1 VAGNYPDPLSWR
13 MRYDADGS
21 EILWL
26 ADGSSSPAAISNANA
41 RSMNDESSGSQP
53 SYGTNGR
60 VVIIFPE
67 LRDLDG
73 YFADIGGYAYSYRY
87 PQTLETSVDTTNGYD
102 GTWVSQGNWQSQSTV
117 PGWRSNIVGLTV
129 LGIRAVRFRETAGGA
144 ITSTTWA
151 TLHLYGEPTNP
162 DGDRLEFWHPTLDQK
177 LGPAALEYG
186 DRQRNSTTLKEFRV
200 KNLSDDQR
208 ALGVRVAMEA
218 LTDANPSLVG
228 QHGLS
233 LDATTF
239 LSQVTIGDLEPGEI
253 SGIVTQRQQLTSS
266 AQLSIWNF
274 WTFTEA
280 TSWEAA
286 V

>member
-1 VAGNYPDPLSWR
+1 MAGNYPDPPSWR

-21 EILWL
+21 AVLWL

-41 RSMNDESSGSQP
+41 RIMNDESAGEV

-67 LRDLDG
+67 LRDIDA
-73 YFADIGGYAYSYRY
+73 YFADIGSYAYSYRY

-102 GTWVSQGNWQSQSTV
+102 GTWVSQGNWQSQATV
-117 PGWRSNIVGLTV
+117 PGWRKNIVGLTV
-129 LGIRAVRFRETAGGA
+129 LGVRAVRFRQTAGGA

-151 TLHLYGEPTNP
+151 ALHLYGEPTNP
-162 DGDRLEFWHPTLDQK
+162 AGDRLEFWHPTLDEK

-186 DRQRNSTTLKEFRV
+186 DRQRSSTTLKEFRV
-200 KNLSDDQR
+200 KNISDDQR
-208 ALGVRVAMEA
+208 ALSVRVAMDT
-218 LTDANPSLVG
+218 LTDANPSIIG

-233 LDATTF
+233 LDAATY
-239 LSQVTIGDLEPGEI
+239 LSQVNVGDLDPGEI
-253 SGIVTQRQQLTSS
+253 SQVVTQRQALASN

-274 WTFTEA
+274 WTFAEA